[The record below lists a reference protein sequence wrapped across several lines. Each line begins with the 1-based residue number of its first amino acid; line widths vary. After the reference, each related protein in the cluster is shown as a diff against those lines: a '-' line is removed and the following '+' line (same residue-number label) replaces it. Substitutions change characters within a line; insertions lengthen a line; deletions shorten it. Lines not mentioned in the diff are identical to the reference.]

1 MIIMDKITLIS
12 GKELECYPKAEKP
25 SKIQKDDFALDTTGE
40 YLTVG
45 KQRRKKKKSQLHD
58 DEPWREPFFQNAFYL
73 YEHRDAILSDSRMF
87 LTPLPFKNHLAY
99 TGTNGFN
106 GATLGV
112 YLEWWEAYDKAVLK
126 DKDGTVCA
134 LTYFIA
140 GSPLSGANRC
150 SAINRDGKIVGV
162 QFSPFI
168 DAWRS
173 FIAINKRYTK
183 ARQVYQ
189 AYTIEET
196 IRKLKR
202 RYKDDRPDEKVSFFR
217 RLLQRLGLKKRSN

>member
-1 MIIMDKITLIS
+1 M
-12 GKELECYPKAEKP
+12 
-25 SKIQKDDFALDTTGE
+25 
-40 YLTVG
+40 
-45 KQRRKKKKSQLHD
+45 
-58 DEPWREPFFQNAFYL
+58 
-73 YEHRDAILSDSRMF
+73 
-87 LTPLPFKNHLAY
+87 
-99 TGTNGFN
+99 
-106 GATLGV
+106 
-112 YLEWWEAYDKAVLK
+112 
-126 DKDGTVCA
+126 
-134 LTYFIA
+134 TYFIA